1 MPHGFTSPSATVT
14 TVNATPDFRSGA
26 RVWPENAADWVGALG
41 GRGSTPACCA
51 EIAAGAVASRAAVVT
66 KNLRE
71 ELMETGRKGEGAS
84 VPLRY
89 RTRREPEPD
98 RRALPSSN
106 KRESSWG
113 IPFDC

>member
-84 VPLRY
+84 VLLRY

-106 KRESSWG
+106 KRESSWR